1 MPMSSEKFATL
12 HSTHKKKS
20 VWNCFS
26 IEEEG
31 DSLAAYFNDAWPT
44 VSNLSPCLWFHV
56 GLQIPVCIHLQA
68 VCACACYSLVFY
80 VLTVSFSLC
89 KLT

>member
-12 HSTHKKKS
+12 HSKKKKS

-31 DSLAAYFNDAWPT
+31 DSFTAYFNDALPT

-56 GLQIPVCIHLQA
+56 GLQIPVCIYTGL
-68 VCACACYSLVFY
+68 VCLCVLLPCVLCTDFLLESL
-80 VLTVSFSLC
+80 
-89 KLT
+89 